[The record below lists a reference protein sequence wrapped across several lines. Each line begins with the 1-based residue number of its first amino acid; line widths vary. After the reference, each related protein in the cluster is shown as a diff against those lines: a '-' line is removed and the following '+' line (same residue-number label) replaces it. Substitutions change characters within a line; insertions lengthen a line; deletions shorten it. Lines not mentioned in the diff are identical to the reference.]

1 MQIMKMKPKIMIV
14 DDAEMNRQI
23 LMAILGDEYE
33 YVEAENGRQAI
44 HMLQKDLMVDLML
57 LDINMPEMN
66 GFQVLERMNMLQW
79 IEEIPVI
86 MISSEEKKDVIERAY
101 IFGAQDYIRRPFDA
115 FIVRR
120 RVQNTLNLYTN
131 QKRLKQMVADQIYEK
146 EENNN
151 LLIGI
156 LSHVVEF
163 RNSESGE
170 HILHIRTATE
180 LLLRQLIQKTDQY
193 QLSESDIA
201 MITTA
206 SALHDIGKID
216 IPTSI
221 LNKPGKLTQEEFE
234 TMKTHTTIGGDIIKQ
249 MRDKSEKPLLRVAW
263 EICRWHHERWDGHGY
278 PDGLIGEQIPI
289 SAQVVA
295 LADVYDALTSKRC
308 YKDAYDHETA
318 LGMIINGECGAFNP
332 LLLECLREIA
342 LQLKL
347 SAQCRMEDI
356 AYQHEAERL
365 AEEVMKKT
373 DIPRN
378 DRAQRLLEFMQERME
393 FFASLNGG
401 IQFDYDTASGLVNLV
416 NWNELPQYRYSVLN
430 IKDTNDFSGL
440 SQKDFHRIKDALD
453 ATTPENREFSI
464 SIMVPKEN
472 EYQWC
477 NLRVHSL
484 WSKTSP
490 EHYVGAV
497 GQLIKPQ
504 EMVSKLPVL
513 EDISDSETT
522 DAKDI
527 RIAFEQLRKLFDVV
541 RLVDPMTNSVL
552 EVDNQGILKRTKH
565 FCGAFWDSNRNCTNC
580 IASRAL
586 AQKTM
591 LNKLEFT
598 STDMYY
604 VVAKY
609 LCING
614 TPCVLEM
621 LSKMDEGR
629 WIDANGTRFLLD
641 KSCGENREL
650 FSDPL
655 TGAYTRR
662 YFETYITHMEG
673 MECVEIIDV
682 DQFKLVN
689 DTYGHPAGDIVLRD
703 IAAAI
708 QSCIRSTDILVR
720 YGGDEFLVLFP
731 KLSEEKMKEKN
742 QKIKYA
748 VEHIVIPE
756 YPELHL
762 SISIGG
768 VCNIHPITEAIRQAD
783 KLMYSNKKRS
793 QKIK

>member
-1 MQIMKMKPKIMIV
+1 MMQIMKMKPKIMIV

-79 IEEIPVI
+79 IDEIPVI

-249 MRDKSEKPLLRVAW
+249 MRDESKKPLLRVAW

-378 DRAQRLLEFMQERME
+378 DRAQR
-393 FFASLNGG
+393 
-401 IQFDYDTASGLVNLV
+401 
-416 NWNELPQYRYSVLN
+416 
-430 IKDTNDFSGL
+430 
-440 SQKDFHRIKDALD
+440 
-453 ATTPENREFSI
+453 
-464 SIMVPKEN
+464 
-472 EYQWC
+472 
-477 NLRVHSL
+477 
-484 WSKTSP
+484 
-490 EHYVGAV
+490 
-497 GQLIKPQ
+497 
-504 EMVSKLPVL
+504 
-513 EDISDSETT
+513 
-522 DAKDI
+522 
-527 RIAFEQLRKLFDVV
+527 
-541 RLVDPMTNSVL
+541 
-552 EVDNQGILKRTKH
+552 
-565 FCGAFWDSNRNCTNC
+565 
-580 IASRAL
+580 
-586 AQKTM
+586 
-591 LNKLEFT
+591 
-598 STDMYY
+598 
-604 VVAKY
+604 
-609 LCING
+609 
-614 TPCVLEM
+614 
-621 LSKMDEGR
+621 
-629 WIDANGTRFLLD
+629 
-641 KSCGENREL
+641 
-650 FSDPL
+650 
-655 TGAYTRR
+655 
-662 YFETYITHMEG
+662 
-673 MECVEIIDV
+673 
-682 DQFKLVN
+682 
-689 DTYGHPAGDIVLRD
+689 
-703 IAAAI
+703 
-708 QSCIRSTDILVR
+708 
-720 YGGDEFLVLFP
+720 
-731 KLSEEKMKEKN
+731 
-742 QKIKYA
+742 
-748 VEHIVIPE
+748 
-756 YPELHL
+756 
-762 SISIGG
+762 
-768 VCNIHPITEAIRQAD
+768 
-783 KLMYSNKKRS
+783 
-793 QKIK
+793 